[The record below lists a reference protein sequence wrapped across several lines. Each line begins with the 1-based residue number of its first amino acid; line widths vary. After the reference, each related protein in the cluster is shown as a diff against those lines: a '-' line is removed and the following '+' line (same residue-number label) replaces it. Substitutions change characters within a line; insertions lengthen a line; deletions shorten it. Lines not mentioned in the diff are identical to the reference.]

1 MSDSTPEITL
11 SIDIGSTR
19 THIAAVDVNE
29 LDCLDRIDSDNDD
42 FDTAFTAN
50 VKKIADAYPQI
61 NRVNISS
68 CVRSL
73 LIKAKETCDDLCI
86 DPRIDSRIDSFIKN
100 GVKRFET
107 VDFVLPHKRLPVA
120 FDYEEPGTLGMDRIC
135 DALACAA
142 LFKGKSCIIID
153 VGTAVTVDYL
163 RHGKVFEGVAILSGY
178 SMQLDALHAKT
189 DSLPRI
195 DIGSLGNESTLSLP
209 SKSTE
214 DCIKAGILLGMAGA
228 IDRCISTCK
237 RNWGK
242 GIIVATGGGWA
253 SIKPSIKHKT
263 ITIPDLTLI
272 GAGIY
277 R

>member
-1 MSDSTPEITL
+1 VIDPTSAITL
-11 SIDIGSTR
+11 AIDIGSTR
-19 THIAAVDVNE
+19 THIAAVDVYE
-29 LDCLDRIDSDNDD
+29 LDCLDRIDSYNDD
-42 FDTAFTAN
+42 FDDVFVTN
-50 VKKIADAYPQI
+50 VKKIADAHPQI

-73 LIKAKETCDDLCI
+73 AIKAKEICADLCI
-86 DPRIDSRIDSFIKN
+86 DPRIDLRIDSFIKD
-100 GVKRFET
+100 GQKRFNT
-107 VDFVLPHKRLPVA
+107 VELVHPHKRLPVA
-120 FDYEEPGTLGMDRIC
+120 FDYEEPGTLGTDRIC

-142 LFKGKSCIIID
+142 MSKGKSCIIID

-163 RHGKVFEGVAILSGY
+163 RDGKIFEGVAILSGY
-178 SMQLDALHAKT
+178 SMQLDALHKNT

-195 DIGSLGNESTLSLP
+195 DISALGDGPNVSLP

-228 IDRCISTCK
+228 IDRCVGVCK

-242 GIIVATGGGWA
+242 GIVVATGGGWEP
-253 SIKPSIKHKT
+253 IKPLIKHKT